1 MSIPNRRA
9 LPTLFVSNDEYRI
22 LDKAAK
28 DEGTTVVELLKEMIS
43 ECVDGED
50 NVVVVNVP
58 HKTWSAFAAF
68 FDDEPVE
75 SAMARYLESESEALA
90 RALAKAGAS

>member
-1 MSIPNRRA
+1 MPQKPARRS
-9 LPTLFVSNDEYRI
+9 LPTLFVSEDEYAI

-28 DEGTTVVELLKEMIS
+28 DEGMTVVELLKAMIS
-43 ECVDGED
+43 DCVDGED

-75 SAMARYLESESEALA
+75 SAMARFLESEGDAL
-90 RALAKAGAS
+90 RRAKAGA